1 MALNDATKASIPPLT
16 VTSSSSSGTNDGSG
30 AINSHSSGVNQP
42 INNSFGIVSANG
54 NPVSSSTGSHLHLPH
69 LHQAGQFLRE
79 NFMGG
84 SASAALSALMGHHGT
99 LAASPAVV
107 NEPISHPSGSQS
119 AGVLNVQ
126 TAFGFNTPISSS
138 NAMPS
143 IMDQQPLATVSSNQV
158 APTPPLQRRLAKSFS
173 VAPNLTQQK
182 GAIFFTYIVY
192 DLHFPTFFVSIND
205 IIL

>member
-1 MALNDATKASIPPLT
+1 MALNDATKANIPPLNVISSSNSGINDNT
-16 VTSSSSSGTNDGSG
+16 GGINSYTSS
-30 AINSHSSGVNQP
+30 VNQS

-54 NPVSSSTGSHLHLPH
+54 NPGSSSSGSHLHLPH

-79 NFMGG
+79 NFMGS

-99 LAASPAVV
+99 LAGSSTVA
-107 NEPISHPSGSQS
+107 NEPITHPSGSQS
-119 AGVLNVQ
+119 AGVINAQ
-126 TAFGFNTPISSS
+126 TAFGFTTPISSS
-138 NAMPS
+138 SAMS
-143 IMDQQPLATVSSNQV
+143 NIADQQIVTVSSNQV

-182 GAIFFTYIVY
+182 GAIFFHIYR
-192 DLHFPTFFVSIND
+192 LRFAFFNFLLINK